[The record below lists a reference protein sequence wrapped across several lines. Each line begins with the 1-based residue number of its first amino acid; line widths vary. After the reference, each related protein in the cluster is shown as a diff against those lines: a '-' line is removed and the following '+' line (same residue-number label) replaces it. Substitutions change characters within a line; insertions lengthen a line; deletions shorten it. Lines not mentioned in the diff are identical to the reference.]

1 METEQKPII
10 QACYINGEI
19 CRNGKRD
26 DFKIDP
32 LTHEKYHCNKW
43 IKLIGPDP
51 QTGRDID
58 TWCCNEFAK
67 IKLQLENAMI
77 ERQVKVALD
86 RNNNTL
92 FSAFPDEVQQRIAA
106 SNPNLLNGKNHD

>member
-1 METEQKPII
+1 MEKEQHPII
-10 QACYINGEI
+10 QACYINGET

-32 LTHEKYHCNKW
+32 LTQEKYHCNKW
-43 IKLIGPDP
+43 VKLIGKDP
-51 QTGRDID
+51 QTGNDLD

-67 IKLQLENAMI
+67 IKLLLENSNMT
-77 ERQVKVALD
+77 RQVTAALD

-92 FSAFPDEVQQRIAA
+92 FSAFPDEVQQRVAK
-106 SNPNLLNGKNHD
+106 SNSNLIGGPNGH